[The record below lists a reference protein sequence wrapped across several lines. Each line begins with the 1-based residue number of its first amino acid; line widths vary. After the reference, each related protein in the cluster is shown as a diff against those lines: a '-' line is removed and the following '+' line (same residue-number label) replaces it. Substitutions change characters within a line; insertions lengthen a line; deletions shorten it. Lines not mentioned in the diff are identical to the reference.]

1 MKPGRTLPLRLAPLP
16 GEALDSWLDALAHRL
31 KVPLTDLCWSL
42 GLPGGPHSVLRK
54 DDIPANRV
62 VLLRDH
68 EAQAISAAAGVA
80 VPLLHAMTMARY
92 DRRAIMIDHASRRV
106 SLRAMWGRGRGSRY
120 CPGCL
125 AETGGRWQLR
135 WRLTWSFAC
144 TTHQHLLADTCP
156 ACDRIPG
163 FRAGE
168 SHLPPSPGHC
178 EAPVPL
184 PGESQR
190 PGRRRHQR
198 CGTDL
203 ARTPTLRLPAG
214 HPVLAAQQALD
225 QLIDGAT
232 ANFGLYAVA
241 PQATITALADLR
253 AIAGRVIAHALH
265 GEIPGVTSSDRVL
278 AELHQLAR
286 QQQASQ
292 HAAQHRVGAA
302 PPMAAAAALGLSYA
316 VQVMTSEDAG
326 IAAERLRWL
335 TTAAGPGRLPTY
347 ASGLDD
353 WGRSTSDVLRRAQL
367 AALGPDLRPGDQLR
381 YRSAAPAPAVRL
393 DTTGALARARRHAIP
408 STFWPA
414 WTARLLPPQEG
425 YPWVRGPA
433 LAASLLL
440 AGTRLT
446 HAEAAGLLGG
456 VTTHWMVTATLQ
468 HLHATPQWN
477 DICTALTVLAG
488 HLDTQPAVIDYERRR
503 HLDYTSLLPDAQW
516 EDIRLRTERADH
528 LQLSR
533 RLAPH
538 ARHAL
543 FTRLSGLPFTRA
555 PFPRPSDDHASKTR
569 LAAFITA
576 LTPELAAELTRVA
589 EEFLAHHQIR
599 DEPVAWQPPASLL
612 NGLDLPGTDPAS
624 LDPNEVHKLART
636 DGVSAA
642 AIARRLRTTSD
653 AIQTILLDHPAPAD
667 PAGGARRR
675 RARYAISRE
684 QLRDLHHG
692 QRLSFTE
699 IGQRTGYSRTA
710 ISDLARAYEISTSI
724 YRDGRPIKAPAARG

>member
-31 KVPLTDLCWSL
+31 KVPVIDLCWSL
-42 GLPGGPHSVLRK
+42 GLPGGPHNVLRK

-68 EAQAISAAAGVA
+68 EAQAISAAAGVP

-92 DRRAIMIDHASRRV
+92 DQRAIMIDHASRRI

-144 TTHQHLLADTCP
+144 TTHQRLLADTCP
-156 ACDRIPG
+156 GCDSVPG
-163 FRAGE
+163 FRASE
-168 SHLPPSPGHC
+168 SFLPPSPGYC

-184 PGESQR
+184 PGESRR
-190 PGRRRHQR
+190 PGSRHR
-198 CGTDL
+198 CCGVGL
-203 ARTPTLRLPAG
+203 ARTPTLQIPAG
-214 HPVLAAQQALD
+214 HPVLAAQRVLD
-225 QLIDGAT
+225 ELIDGDT
-232 ANFGLYAVA
+232 ASFGLYEAA
-241 PQATITALADLR
+241 PQATITVLADLR
-253 AIAGRVIAHALH
+253 AIAGRVITHALH
-265 GEIPGVTSSDRVL
+265 REIPGDMAADHVT

-302 PPMAAAAALGLSYA
+302 PPMTAASALGLSHA
-316 VQVMTSEDAG
+316 VQVMTSQDAG
-326 IAAERLRWL
+326 TAAGRLRWL
-335 TTAAGPGRLPTY
+335 TPAAGPGRLPTY

-367 AALGPDLRPGDQLR
+367 AALGPNLRPGDQLR

-393 DTTGALARARRHAIP
+393 DATGALARARRDAIP
-408 STFWPA
+408 SVFWPA
-414 WTARLLPPQEG
+414 WTARLLPRQER
-425 YPWVRGPA
+425 YPSLRGPA
-433 LAASLLL
+433 FAASLLL

-456 VTTHWMVTATLQ
+456 VITHWTVTTTLQ
-468 HLHATPQWN
+468 RLHATPQWSN
-477 DICTALTVLAG
+477 ICAALTALAG
-488 HLDTQPAVIDYERRR
+488 YLDAQPVVIDYERRR
-503 HLDYTSLLPDAQW
+503 HLDYVGLLPDAEW

-533 RLAPH
+533 RLAPY
-538 ARHAL
+538 ARHVL

-555 PFPRPSDDHASKTR
+555 PFPRPGDDHKFKNR

-576 LTPELAAELTRVA
+576 LTPELAAELARVA
-589 EEFLAHHQIR
+589 EDFLGRHQIR
-599 DEPVAWQPPASLL
+599 DEPATWQPPAKILD
-612 NGLDLPGTDPAS
+612 GLDLPGPEIAS
-624 LDPNEVHKLART
+624 LDLNAVHKLART
-636 DGVSAA
+636 DGTSAA
-642 AIARRLRTTSD
+642 AIARRLGTTSD
-653 AIQTILLDHPAPAD
+653 AIQALLLDHPAPAD

-675 RARYAISRE
+675 RARYDISRE

-692 QRLSFTE
+692 QGRSFTE
-699 IGQRTGYSRTA
+699 IGQLTGYSTTA
-710 ISDLARAYEISTSI
+710 IRELARAYAIPVS
-724 YRDGRPIKAPAARG
+724 A

>member
-31 KVPLTDLCWSL
+31 KVPLTDLHWSL
-42 GLPGGPHSVLRK
+42 GLPGGPHNVLRK

-62 VLLRDH
+62 VLLREH
-68 EAQAISAAAGVA
+68 EAQAISAATGVP

-92 DRRAIMIDHASRRV
+92 DQRAIMIDHASRRV
-106 SLRAMWGRGRGSRY
+106 GLRAMWGRGRGSRY
-120 CPGCL
+120 CSGCL
-125 AETGGRWQLR
+125 ADTGGRWQLR

-144 TTHQHLLADTCP
+144 TTHQRLLADTCP
-156 ACDRIPG
+156 ACDSIPG
-163 FRAGE
+163 FRASE
-168 SHLPPSPGHC
+168 SHLPPSPGYC

-190 PGRRRHQR
+190 PGWRRHQR

-203 ARTPTLRLPAG
+203 ARTSTLPIPAG
-214 HPVLAAQQALD
+214 HPVLAAQQIID
-225 QLIDGAT
+225 QLIYGDT
-232 ANFGLYAVA
+232 AAFGLYAAA

-253 AIAGRVIAHALH
+253 AIAGRVITYALH
-265 GEIPGVTSSDRVL
+265 REIPGDMSCDRVL

-316 VQVMTSEDAG
+316 VQVMTSEDAR

-367 AALGPDLRPGDQLR
+367 AALGPSLRPGDQLR
-381 YRSAAPAPAVRL
+381 YRTHALAPAVRL
-393 DTTGALARARRHAIP
+393 ETTGALARARRHAIP

-414 WTARLLPPQEG
+414 WTARLLPRQER
-425 YPWVRGPA
+425 YPSLRGPA

-456 VTTHWMVTATLQ
+456 VITHWTVTTTLQ
-468 HLHATPQWN
+468 RLHATPQWN
-477 DICTALTVLAG
+477 DICTALTALAG
-488 HLDTQPAVIDYERRR
+488 HLDTQPAAIDYERRR
-503 HLDYTSLLPDAQW
+503 HLDYTGLLPDAEW

-528 LQLSR
+528 LQMSR
-533 RLAPH
+533 RLAPY
-538 ARHAL
+538 ARHVL

-555 PFPRPSDDHASKTR
+555 PFSRSRDDQKFKDR

-589 EEFLAHHQIR
+589 EDFLAHHQIR
-599 DEPVAWQPPASLL
+599 DEPATWQPPAKILD
-612 NGLDLPGTDPAS
+612 GLDLSGADLAS
-624 LDPNEVHKLART
+624 LDLNEIHKLART
-636 DGVSAA
+636 DGASAA
-642 AIARRLRTTSD
+642 AIARRVGTTSD
-653 AIQTILLDHPAPAD
+653 AIQALLLDHPAPAD

-675 RARYAISRE
+675 RARYDISRE
-684 QLRDLHHG
+684 QLWDRHHRQG
-692 QRLSFTE
+692 LSLTE
-699 IGQRTGYSRTA
+699 IGKRSGYSRTA
-710 ISDLARAYEISTSI
+710 IKDLARTYDI
-724 YRDGRPIKAPAARG
+724 PINT